1 MASRC
6 TSLPTILVYLLYFLC
21 LSLYDNVLFANAQ
34 SFVPVATRG
43 SISGFI
49 DGKAMY
55 VLGGVN
61 NQIQTT
67 AQYFSLD
74 LSTSWDIASPAYT
87 KLLDGVKN
95 GYNPGALLNDSSTMF
110 IMSDVGT
117 YSYYNVRNGTLT
129 SYTSTNSFN
138 TTYTGLS
145 AVTNP
150 KTGRVYVPNGY
161 LGILSTTPSLLRFDP
176 ATKTMDSG
184 EMPTALQELR
194 EYSVAWSEF
203 LDAMLFFGGNV
214 NVDPSSALY
223 RYDYAD
229 GSW

>member
-1 MASRC
+1 MTA
-6 TSLPTILVYLLYFLC
+6 P
-21 LSLYDNVLFANAQ
+21 LSLMPNPSSQL
-34 SFVPVATRG
+34 
-43 SISGFI
+43 
-49 DGKAMY
+49 
-55 VLGGVN
+55 LLE
-61 NQIQTT
+61 
-67 AQYFSLD
+67 AQYRAS
-74 LSTSWDIASPAYT
+74 STARSW
-87 KLLDGVKN
+87 
-95 GYNPGALLNDSSTMF
+95 ALLNDSSAIF

-117 YSYYNVRNGTLT
+117 YSYYNVLNGALT

-150 KTGRVYVPNGY
+150 KTGRVYMPNGY

-194 EYSVAWSEF
+194 KYSVAWSEF